1 MAASRLLGAAAASVT
16 EGSLEVKLPTI
27 KWTDGKKQRWEESEK
42 RREEGK
48 KIRVEKESEERLCRC
63 AQTKVEKLRSYVFP
77 MFCGS
82 GGSKSRDGRLAK
94 VAGAEPS
101 GEMRDGKLHAAV
113 SRTDFEVKKLKAFH
127 ARSTLES

>member
-1 MAASRLLGAAAASVT
+1 MDRWKKA
-16 EGSLEVKLPTI
+16 EM
-27 KWTDGKKQRWEESEK
+27 GKSQ
-42 RREEGK
+42 RREEK
-48 KIRVEKESEERLCRC
+48 KKKRSEEKKSQKKDY
-63 AQTKVEKLRSYVFP
+63 AGVHKGIEKLRSYVFP

-82 GGSKSRDGRLAK
+82 GGSKSRYGRLAK

>member
-1 MAASRLLGAAAASVT
+1 MDRWKKA
-16 EGSLEVKLPTI
+16 EM
-27 KWTDGKKQRWEESEK
+27 GKSQ
-42 RREEGK
+42 RREEK
-48 KIRVEKESEERLCRC
+48 KKKRSEEKKSQKKDY
-63 AQTKVEKLRSYVFP
+63 AGVHKGIEKLRSYVFP

-82 GGSKSRDGRLAK
+82 GGSKSRYGRLAK
-94 VAGAEPS
+94 VVGAEPS

>member
-1 MAASRLLGAAAASVT
+1 MEKSR
-16 EGSLEVKLPTI
+16 
-27 KWTDGKKQRWEESEK
+27 DGKSQ
-42 RREEGK
+42 RREEK
-48 KIRVEKESEERLCRC
+48 KNKRSEEKKSQKKDY
-63 AQTKVEKLRSYVFP
+63 AGVHKGIEKLRSYVFP

-82 GGSKSRDGRLAK
+82 GGSKSRYGRLAK

>member
-1 MAASRLLGAAAASVT
+1 MEKSR
-16 EGSLEVKLPTI
+16 
-27 KWTDGKKQRWEESEK
+27 DEK
-42 RREEGK
+42 SQRREEK
-48 KIRVEKESEERLCRC
+48 KKKRSEEKKSQKKDY
-63 AQTKVEKLRSYVFP
+63 AGVHKGIEKLRSYVFP

-82 GGSKSRDGRLAK
+82 GGSKSRYGRLAK

>member
-1 MAASRLLGAAAASVT
+1 MEKSR
-16 EGSLEVKLPTI
+16 
-27 KWTDGKKQRWEESEK
+27 DGKSQ
-42 RREEGK
+42 RREEK
-48 KIRVEKESEERLCRC
+48 KKKRSEEKKSQKKDY
-63 AQTKVEKLRSYVFP
+63 AGVHKGIEKLRSYVFP

-82 GGSKSRDGRLAK
+82 GGSKSRYGRLAK